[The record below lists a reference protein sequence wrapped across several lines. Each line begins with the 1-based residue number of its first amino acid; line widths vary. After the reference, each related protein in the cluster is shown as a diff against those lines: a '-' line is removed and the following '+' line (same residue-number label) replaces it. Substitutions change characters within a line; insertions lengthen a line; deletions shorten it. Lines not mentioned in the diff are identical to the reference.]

1 MSALTPQ
8 ETRISRSTRVET
20 LALFYARIAVGAA
33 FLSAVASRFGLW
45 RGEPATKLS
54 SNFIHRTAELNF
66 FMPSS
71 IIPLLAWS
79 ATILEITLGLVLIV
93 SGVLSLTSTRRIP
106 QWTRWAALSSAILL
120 AIFGI
125 LMTLTAGIKSPLDYS
140 VFSGSACALLL
151 AIYPERN
158 PSNLQP

>member
-1 MSALTPQ
+1 MSAHTTEQP
-8 ETRISRSTRVET
+8 RISRTRRLET
-20 LALFYARIAVGAA
+20 LAIFYARIAVGAA

-45 RGEPATKLS
+45 RGKPGMKLS
-54 SNFIHRTAELNF
+54 PNFIQRVAELNF
-66 FMPSS
+66 FVPAS

-79 ATILEITLGLVLIV
+79 ATIVEITLGLALIV
-93 SGVLSLTSTRRIP
+93 SGVLSLTSTRAP
-106 QWTRWAALSSAILL
+106 QWTRWAAWGSAALL
-120 AIFGI
+120 AIFGL

-158 PSNLQP
+158 P

>member
-8 ETRISRSTRVET
+8 ETRISRSTKVET
-20 LALFYARIAVGAA
+20 LAIFYACIAVGAA
-33 FLSAVASRFGLW
+33 FLSAAGSRFGIW
-45 RGEPATKLS
+45 RGEPGTKLS
-54 SNFIHRTAELNF
+54 PNFIQRTGELNF
-66 FMPSS
+66 FMPASL
-71 IIPLLAWS
+71 IPALAWC
-79 ATILEITLGLVLIV
+79 ATILEITLGLALIV
-93 SGVLSLTSTRRIP
+93 SGVLSLTSTHRPR
-106 QWTRWAALSSAILL
+106 WTRWVALGSAALL

-158 PSNLQP
+158 PSNLQS